1 MGGAIKKIILTTA
14 TLLVVSNLFTR
25 FYESRLFLWEIK
37 HKWGQQ
43 ELQAHEFKTEADKI
57 KSTMAYSAVKT
68 QYGKGRKKEKIV
80 EQLGPADVGHETSA
94 RWHKKAI
101 GYSLEDWQDNPWHL
115 VFYYNKQGLITRAV
129 VERQLADDTVWGVV
143 GNALIAPALMLYF
156 IVRRVLATRW

>member
-57 KSTMAYSAVKT
+57 KSNQQWPIQPLKHNMVRA
-68 QYGKGRKKEKIV
+68 GKKKK
-80 EQLGPADVGHETSA
+80 
-94 RWHKKAI
+94 
-101 GYSLEDWQDNPWHL
+101 
-115 VFYYNKQGLITRAV
+115 
-129 VERQLADDTVWGVV
+129 
-143 GNALIAPALMLYF
+143 
-156 IVRRVLATRW
+156 